1 MRICIVT
8 DAWRPQV
15 NGVVRTLEMTRAELA
30 ARGHDVTVIGPD
42 RFRSIPC
49 PTYPEIRLALAG
61 QGTVAQ
67 HIEAAQPAAL
77 HIATEGPLGWAA
89 RKWAM
94 RRGVDFTT
102 AYHTQFPDYVAKRTG
117 LPKSA
122 LWRFIARFHQ
132 PASATLV
139 ATDTLANELGAHDI
153 GPTLPWGR
161 GVDPSVF
168 TSDGPCDTDIL
179 YMPGPRLL
187 YVGRVAVEKNLRAF
201 LDCPHEGTKFVVGDG
216 PQRAALE
223 AAYPGVHFLGVK
235 KGEALAAC
243 YRAADAFVFPSRTD
257 TFGLVMIEAL
267 ACGVPVAAFPVP
279 GPQDI
284 VTSEVG
290 ALDEDLSA
298 AIAAALTRSRKDCAR
313 FGKGFT
319 WQRATDQ
326 FEAALHPFGA
336 LSVT

>member
-8 DAWRPQV
+8 DAWQPQV

-30 ARGHDVTVIGPD
+30 QRGHEVTVIGPD
-42 RFRSIPC
+42 RFWSIPC

-61 QGTVAQ
+61 QGTVAR
-67 HIEAAQPAAL
+67 HIEAAAPHAM

-94 RRGVDFTT
+94 RRGAGFTT

-117 LPKSA
+117 LPKAA

-132 PASATLV
+132 PAAATLV
-139 ATDTLANELGAHDI
+139 ATDTLAAELADHGI
-153 GPTLPWGR
+153 GPTMPWSR
-161 GVDPSVF
+161 GVDPQLF
-168 TSDGPCDTDIL
+168 RTEGPCDTDIL

-201 LDCPHEGTKFVVGDG
+201 LDCAHPGTRFVVGDG
-216 PQRAALE
+216 PQRTALE
-223 AAYPGVHFLGVK
+223 AAYPGVHFLGTR

-279 GPQDI
+279 GPIDI
-284 VTSEVG
+284 VTPQVG
-290 ALDEDLSA
+290 ALDEDLA
-298 AIAAALTRSRKDCAR
+298 VAIAEALLRSRDACAR
-313 FGKGFT
+313 HGGGFT

-326 FEAALHPFGA
+326 FESALHPFAAPA
-336 LSVT
+336 LT